1 MTSRQREATDL
12 MIFIPGLGTD
22 VETSLFNLCTVNIEK
37 KNVGRIFRSTLM
49 FLIISIYSIKTMI
62 IFLSNIIFEV
72 LMTNNANIL
81 RQNRVSNY

>member
-22 VETSLFNLCTVNIEK
+22 VETSLFNLCTVNTEK
-37 KNVGRIFRSTLM
+37 KKCGKTFPQYFNVFNHFNL
-49 FLIISIYSIKTMI
+49 FYKKNDY
-62 IFLSNIIFEV
+62 FVSNIIFEV

-81 RQNRVSNY
+81 RHNRVSNY